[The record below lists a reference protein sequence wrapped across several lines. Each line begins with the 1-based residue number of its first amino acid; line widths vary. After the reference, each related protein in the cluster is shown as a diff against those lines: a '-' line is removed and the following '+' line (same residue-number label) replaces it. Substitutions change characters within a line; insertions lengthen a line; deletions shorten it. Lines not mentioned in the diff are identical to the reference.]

1 MEEHDG
7 LLSLRYFYSNR
18 YLTTSKIH
26 RIYDALSNV
35 PFEQII
41 VLVNSPTYGGGGIY
55 NQVTLSTSDHPTFKK
70 VLVHEF
76 GHGYAGLGDEYSTD
90 EYDPMYPSDTE
101 PWEPNLTTL
110 KDFQSKWADMMP
122 KGVKIP
128 TPLAKLPDHKN
139 IRNEKEQ
146 KKLNEAVFKIGVFEG
161 RATRVR
167 DVIVRRRFA
176 VCEST
181 KWMILSGLPA
191 CYPTHHRF
199 LYWEIILS

>member
-1 MEEHDG
+1 MVNLWGDPTKAKAK
-7 LLSLRYFYSNR
+7 LNWNPN
-18 YLTTSKIH
+18 TTS
-26 RIYDALSNV
+26 
-35 PFEQII
+35 FEDL

-90 EYDPMYPSDTE
+90 EYDPMYPGDTE

-122 KGVKIP
+122 KGMKIP
-128 TPLAKLPDHKN
+128 TPLVKLPDHKN

-161 RATRVR
+161 AGNQSKHLLDLR
-167 DVIVRRRFA
+167 
-176 VCEST
+176 
-181 KWMILSGLPA
+181 
-191 CYPTHHRF
+191 
-199 LYWEIILS
+199 